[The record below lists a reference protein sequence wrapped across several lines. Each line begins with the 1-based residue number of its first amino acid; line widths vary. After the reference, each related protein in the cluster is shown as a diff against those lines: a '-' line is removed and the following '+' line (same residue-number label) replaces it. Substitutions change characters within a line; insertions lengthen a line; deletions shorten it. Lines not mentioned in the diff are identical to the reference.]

1 MRGSLRRTSRA
12 FRVLRVVNPGIADVA
27 GKQGARLVRDFLGE
41 LYGLA
46 VQSLDLALPVDNLH
60 LVPMGVIGQREHY
73 VGAGAHEL
81 AVQFLYRYGKVDDN
95 LRHVRA

>member
-1 MRGSLRRTSRA
+1 M
-12 FRVLRVVNPGIADVA
+12 
-27 GKQGARLVRDFLGE
+27 
-41 LYGLA
+41 
-46 VQSLDLALPVDNLH
+46 LPASKA
-60 LVPMGVIGQREHY
+60 MGVIGQREHY